1 MGTADIVSHRIAFS
15 ADAGLSV
22 EVEHVMAGVLLL
34 GNKATRMNPRGCGVF
49 LTSEA
54 E

>member
-1 MGTADIVSHRIAFS
+1 MGTADIVSHGITFGV
-15 ADAGLSV
+15 DAGLSV
-22 EVEHVMAGVLLL
+22 EVEHVMAGVLFL
-34 GNKATRMNPRGCGVF
+34 GNKAIRMNPRGCRVF

>member
-1 MGTADIVSHRIAFS
+1 MTTADIVSHGITFG
-15 ADAGLSV
+15 ADGGLRV
-22 EVEHVMAGVLLL
+22 EVEHVMAGVLFL
-34 GNKATRMNPRGCGVF
+34 GSKAIRMNPRCRVF

>member
-1 MGTADIVSHRIAFS
+1 MGTADIVSHRIIFG
-15 ADAGLSV
+15 ADPGLSV
-22 EVEHVMAGVLLL
+22 EVEHVMAGVLFL
-34 GNKATRMNPRGCGVF
+34 GNKSIRMNPRGCRVF